1 MRAMPI
7 PSSFLRS
14 RRLYA
19 GLAAALVLGGAA
31 FWHWRAGAADTP
43 RYLSAPVERG
53 DVEQTVLASGTLEA
67 VEQVSVGAQ
76 VSGQIKTLHVE
87 LGQDVKQGQP
97 IAEIDSLP
105 QQNALR
111 QAQASLNNVRA
122 QKRAKQAALAQ
133 ATLAFERQ
141 RQLLAADAGS
151 RENFEAAQAQLET
164 SRAEV
169 AALDAQIEQSSIAVD
184 TARLNLGYTRIVAPI
199 DGKVVAVLAREG
211 QTVNAAQQAPTLIK
225 LAKLETVTVKA
236 EISEA
241 DVTRVAPGQKL
252 WFTILGEPERRYR
265 GTLRAIEP
273 APESISSDSSSGSSN
288 STSSS
293 STTSAVYYRGL
304 FDVPNPD
311 GKLRISMTAQV
322 HIVLG
327 EARGVLTVPSAALG
341 PRGRD
346 GRHEVRVLDAE
357 GRAQPR
363 PVRIGLNDNI
373 RAVVLDGLRE
383 GERVVVGEAGAR
395 PAADAGSRRPPRLR
409 L

>member
-1 MRAMPI
+1 MPI

-265 GTLRAIEP
+265 ATLRAIEP
-273 APESISSDSSSGSSN
+273 APESISSDSGSGSSN